1 MRLTTI
7 LNRLIEPRHGIP
19 KERQTF
25 SNQDLKALIVPLI
38 IEQVLAMMVGMAD
51 TVMVSHAGEAAI
63 SGVSLVDMVNGV
75 FLYVFNALGAGGAI
89 IVSQYIGSRD
99 LEQGRKSAGQLMM
112 ISVLLSSLFL
122 AAIAVGNRGLLDLL
136 FGQVSPQV
144 MDAALTY
151 LIITAFTALFRAMG
165 LSSVTMKISL
175 GMNILNVVG
184 NAVGVFVLRA
194 GVVGVAVAS
203 LVSRAAAALLMFVL
217 LLDKKRPISLRVKD
231 IFSWNGKLLRRI
243 LGVAIPGGIE
253 SGLFQV
259 CRVAM
264 TSIIATF
271 GAAQIAANGVALSI
285 DNVNTIV
292 NSVMGLALT
301 TVVGQCVGA
310 ADYDQAAY
318 YIKKMLPAGLHGRQ
332 FHRALFS
339 PLCAQSVR
347 LVPRGP
353 AVCDDS
359 GDHSHHMD
367 HFAGNYFRPAAFG
380 HSGRRRYSLHSDDVR
395 LLPADWATVLLLRFR
410 PVAGFRHRR
419 DVAGHG
425 NPLVAEQLS
434 RHLALP
440 KRQMEKPKAGVIA
453 ASVPGELFFG
463 TTERFMKAYEKRNQR
478 KKDHSAGAAGGRR
491 SVFRPLVQSAPSH
504 VSMRL

>member
-1 MRLTTI
+1 MDSEETRKGESVLAALATV
-7 LNRLIEPRHGIP
+7 LNRLVEPRQGVP
-19 KERQTF
+19 KERQLF
-25 SNQDLKALIVPLI
+25 SNRDLKALIIPLV
-38 IEQVLAMMVGMAD
+38 IEQVLAMTVGMAD

-99 LEQGRKSAGQLMM
+99 LDQGRKSAGQLMM

-122 AAIAVGNRGLLDLL
+122 AAVAFGNRGLLNLL

-151 LIITAFTALFRAMG
+151 LIITAFSYPFMAAYSACTALFRAMG

-175 GMNILNVVG
+175 AMNILNVAG
-184 NAVGVFVLRA
+184 NAIGVFVLRA

-203 LVSRAAAALLMFVL
+203 LVSRAAAALLMFLL
-217 LLDKKRPISLRVKD
+217 LLDKKRPIFLRIQD
-231 IFSWNGKLLRRI
+231 MLRWNGRLLRRI

-292 NSVMGLALT
+292 NSAMGLALT
-301 TVVGQCVGA
+301 TVIGQCVGA
-310 ADYDQAAY
+310 ADYDQASY
-318 YIKKMLPAGLHGRQ
+318 YIKKMLLM
-332 FHRALFS
+332 
-339 PLCAQSVR
+339 AQLGSMV
-347 LVPRGP
+347 VN
-353 AVCDDS
+353 
-359 GDHSHHMD
+359 
-367 HFAGNYFRPAAFG
+367 F
-380 HSGRRRYSLHSDDVR
+380 
-395 LLPADWATVLLLRFR
+395 TVLISLPFALNLYALSPEARHYVTVLVTIHTIWTILLGTTSGPLPSAIRAAGDIRFTLLMSVCSLLIGRLFFSFVFALWLDFGIVGMWLAMGTHWSMNSFPALWRFR
-410 PVAGFRHRR
+410 SGKWRNRK
-419 DVAGHG
+419 
-425 NPLVAEQLS
+425 LV
-434 RHLALP
+434 
-440 KRQMEKPKAGVIA
+440 
-453 ASVPGELFFG
+453 
-463 TTERFMKAYEKRNQR
+463 
-478 KKDHSAGAAGGRR
+478 
-491 SVFRPLVQSAPSH
+491 
-504 VSMRL
+504 

>member
-25 SNQDLKALIVPLI
+25 SNQDLKALIIPLI

-151 LIITAFTALFRAMG
+151 LIITAFSYPFMAAYSACTALFRAMG

-292 NSVMGLALT
+292 NSAMGLALT

-318 YIKKMLPAGLHGRQ
+318 YIKKMLRIAQLGSMVVN
-332 FHRALFS
+332 FTVLFS
-339 PLCAQSVR
+339 LPFVLNLYALS
-347 LVPRGP
+347 PE
-353 AVCDDS
+353 A
-359 GDHSHHMD
+359 
-367 HFAGNYFRPAAFG
+367 
-380 HSGRRRYSLHSDDVR
+380 RRYVTILVTIHTIWTILLGTTSGPLPSAIRAAGDIRFTLMMSVCSLLIGR
-395 LLPADWATVLLLRFR
+395 
-410 PVAGFRHRR
+410 
-419 DVAGHG
+419 
-425 NPLVAEQLS
+425 
-434 RHLALP
+434 
-440 KRQMEKPKAGVIA
+440 
-453 ASVPGELFFG
+453 LFFSFVFALWLDFGIVGMWLAMG
-463 TTERFMKAYEKRNQR
+463 THWSLNSFPAIWRFQSGKWKNR
-478 KKDHSAGAAGGRR
+478 K
-491 SVFRPLVQSAPSH
+491 LV
-504 VSMRL
+504 

>member
-1 MRLTTI
+1 MAALATV
-7 LNRLIEPRHGIP
+7 LNRLVEPRQGVP
-19 KERQTF
+19 KERQLF
-25 SNQDLKALIVPLI
+25 SNRDLKALIIPLV
-38 IEQVLAMMVGMAD
+38 IEQVLAMTVGMAD

-99 LEQGRKSAGQLMM
+99 LDQGRKSAGQLMM

-122 AAIAVGNRGLLDLL
+122 AAVAFGNRGLLNLL

-151 LIITAFTALFRAMG
+151 LIITAFSYPFMAAYSACTALFRAMG

-175 GMNILNVVG
+175 AMNILNVAG
-184 NAVGVFVLRA
+184 NAIGVFVLRA

-203 LVSRAAAALLMFVL
+203 LVSRAAAALLMFLL
-217 LLDKKRPISLRVKD
+217 LLDKKRPIFLRIQD
-231 IFSWNGKLLRRI
+231 MLRWNGRLLRRI

-292 NSVMGLALT
+292 NSAMGLALT
-301 TVVGQCVGA
+301 TVIGQCVGA
-310 ADYDQAAY
+310 ADYDQASY
-318 YIKKMLPAGLHGRQ
+318 YIKKMLLM
-332 FHRALFS
+332 
-339 PLCAQSVR
+339 AQLGSMV
-347 LVPRGP
+347 VN
-353 AVCDDS
+353 
-359 GDHSHHMD
+359 
-367 HFAGNYFRPAAFG
+367 F
-380 HSGRRRYSLHSDDVR
+380 
-395 LLPADWATVLLLRFR
+395 TVLISLPFALNLYALSPEARHYVTVLVTIHTIWTILLGTTSGPLPSAIRAAGDIRFTLLMSVCSLLIGRLFFSFVFALWLDFGIVGMWLAMGTHWSMNSFPALWRFR
-410 PVAGFRHRR
+410 SG
-419 DVAGHG
+419 
-425 NPLVAEQLS
+425 
-434 RHLALP
+434 
-440 KRQMEKPKAGVIA
+440 KW
-453 ASVPGELFFG
+453 
-463 TTERFMKAYEKRNQR
+463 RNR
-478 KKDHSAGAAGGRR
+478 KM
-491 SVFRPLVQSAPSH
+491 V
-504 VSMRL
+504 

>member
-1 MRLTTI
+1 MAALATV
-7 LNRLIEPRHGIP
+7 LNRLVEPRQGVP
-19 KERQTF
+19 KERQLF
-25 SNQDLKALIVPLI
+25 SNQDLKALIIPLV
-38 IEQVLAMMVGMAD
+38 IEQVLAMTVGMAD

-99 LEQGRKSAGQLMM
+99 LDQGRKSAGQLMT

-122 AAIAVGNRGLLDLL
+122 AAVAFGNRGLLNLL

-144 MDAALTY
+144 MGAALTY
-151 LIITAFTALFRAMG
+151 LIITAFSYPFMAAYSACTALFRAMG

-175 GMNILNVVG
+175 AMNILNVAG
-184 NAVGVFVLRA
+184 NAIGVFVLRA

-203 LVSRAAAALLMFVL
+203 LVSRAAAALLMFLL
-217 LLDKKRPISLRVKD
+217 LLDKKRPIFLRIQD
-231 IFSWNGKLLRRI
+231 MLRWNGRLLRRI

-292 NSVMGLALT
+292 NSAMGLALT

-310 ADYDQAAY
+310 ADYDQASY
-318 YIKKMLPAGLHGRQ
+318 YIKKMLRM
-332 FHRALFS
+332 
-339 PLCAQSVR
+339 AQLGSMV
-347 LVPRGP
+347 VN
-353 AVCDDS
+353 
-359 GDHSHHMD
+359 
-367 HFAGNYFRPAAFG
+367 F
-380 HSGRRRYSLHSDDVR
+380 
-395 LLPADWATVLLLRFR
+395 TVLISLPFALNLYALSPEARHYVTVLVTIHTIWTILLGTTSGPLPSAIRAAGDIRFTLLMSVCSLLIGRLFFSFVFALWLDFGIVGMWLAMGTHWSMNSFPALWRFR
-410 PVAGFRHRR
+410 SGKWRNRK
-419 DVAGHG
+419 
-425 NPLVAEQLS
+425 LV
-434 RHLALP
+434 
-440 KRQMEKPKAGVIA
+440 
-453 ASVPGELFFG
+453 
-463 TTERFMKAYEKRNQR
+463 
-478 KKDHSAGAAGGRR
+478 
-491 SVFRPLVQSAPSH
+491 
-504 VSMRL
+504 

>member
-1 MRLTTI
+1 MDSEETRKGESVLAALATV
-7 LNRLIEPRHGIP
+7 LNRLVEPRQGVP
-19 KERQTF
+19 KERQLF
-25 SNQDLKALIVPLI
+25 SNRDLKALIIPLV
-38 IEQVLAMMVGMAD
+38 IEQVLAMTVGMAD

-99 LEQGRKSAGQLMM
+99 LDQGRKSAGQLMM

-122 AAIAVGNRGLLDLL
+122 AAVAFGNRGLLNLL

-151 LIITAFTALFRAMG
+151 LIITAFSYPFMAAYSACTALFRAMG

-175 GMNILNVVG
+175 AMNILNVAG
-184 NAVGVFVLRA
+184 NAIGVFVLRA

-203 LVSRAAAALLMFVL
+203 LVSRAAAALLMFLL
-217 LLDKKRPISLRVKD
+217 LLDKKRPIFLRIQD
-231 IFSWNGKLLRRI
+231 MLRWNGRLLRRI

-292 NSVMGLALT
+292 NSAMGLALT
-301 TVVGQCVGA
+301 TVIGQCVGA
-310 ADYDQAAY
+310 ADYDQASY
-318 YIKKMLPAGLHGRQ
+318 YIKKMLRM
-332 FHRALFS
+332 
-339 PLCAQSVR
+339 AQLGSMV
-347 LVPRGP
+347 VN
-353 AVCDDS
+353 
-359 GDHSHHMD
+359 
-367 HFAGNYFRPAAFG
+367 F
-380 HSGRRRYSLHSDDVR
+380 
-395 LLPADWATVLLLRFR
+395 TVLISLPFALNLYALSPEARHYVTVLVTIHTIWTILLGTTSGPLPSAIRAAGDIRFTLLMSVCSLLIGRLFFSFVFALWLDFGIVGMWLAMGTHWSMNSFPALWRFR
-410 PVAGFRHRR
+410 SGKWRNRK
-419 DVAGHG
+419 
-425 NPLVAEQLS
+425 LV
-434 RHLALP
+434 
-440 KRQMEKPKAGVIA
+440 
-453 ASVPGELFFG
+453 
-463 TTERFMKAYEKRNQR
+463 
-478 KKDHSAGAAGGRR
+478 
-491 SVFRPLVQSAPSH
+491 
-504 VSMRL
+504 

>member
-1 MRLTTI
+1 MAALATV
-7 LNRLIEPRHGIP
+7 LNRLVEPRQGVP
-19 KERQTF
+19 KERQLF
-25 SNQDLKALIVPLI
+25 SNRDLKALIIPLV
-38 IEQVLAMMVGMAD
+38 IEQVLAMTVGMAD

-99 LEQGRKSAGQLMM
+99 LDQGRKSAGQLMM

-122 AAIAVGNRGLLDLL
+122 AAVAFGNRGLLNLL

-151 LIITAFTALFRAMG
+151 LIITAFSYPFMAAYSACTALFRAMG

-175 GMNILNVVG
+175 AMNILNVAG
-184 NAVGVFVLRA
+184 NAIGVFVLRA

-203 LVSRAAAALLMFVL
+203 LVSRAAAALLMFLL
-217 LLDKKRPISLRVKD
+217 LLDKKRPIFLRIQD
-231 IFSWNGKLLRRI
+231 MLRWNGRLLRRI

-292 NSVMGLALT
+292 NSAMGLALT
-301 TVVGQCVGA
+301 TVIGQCVGA
-310 ADYDQAAY
+310 ADYDQASY
-318 YIKKMLPAGLHGRQ
+318 YIKKMLRM
-332 FHRALFS
+332 
-339 PLCAQSVR
+339 AQLGSMV
-347 LVPRGP
+347 VN
-353 AVCDDS
+353 
-359 GDHSHHMD
+359 
-367 HFAGNYFRPAAFG
+367 F
-380 HSGRRRYSLHSDDVR
+380 
-395 LLPADWATVLLLRFR
+395 TVLISLPFALNLYALSPEARHYVTVLVTIHTIWTILLGTTSGPLPSAIRAAGDIRFTLLMSVCSLLIGRLFFSFVFALWLDFGIVGMWLAMGTHWSMNSFPALWRFR
-410 PVAGFRHRR
+410 SGKWRNRK
-419 DVAGHG
+419 
-425 NPLVAEQLS
+425 LV
-434 RHLALP
+434 
-440 KRQMEKPKAGVIA
+440 
-453 ASVPGELFFG
+453 
-463 TTERFMKAYEKRNQR
+463 
-478 KKDHSAGAAGGRR
+478 
-491 SVFRPLVQSAPSH
+491 
-504 VSMRL
+504 

>member
-1 MRLTTI
+1 MHLTTI
-7 LNRLIEPRHGIP
+7 LSRLIEPRHGIP

-151 LIITAFTALFRAMG
+151 LIITAFSYPFMAAYSACTALFRAMG

-292 NSVMGLALT
+292 NSAMGLALT

-318 YIKKMLPAGLHGRQ
+318 YIKKMLRIAQLGSMVVN
-332 FHRALFS
+332 FTVLFS
-339 PLCAQSVR
+339 LPFVLNLYALS
-347 LVPRGP
+347 PE
-353 AVCDDS
+353 A
-359 GDHSHHMD
+359 
-367 HFAGNYFRPAAFG
+367 
-380 HSGRRRYSLHSDDVR
+380 RRYVTILVTIHTIWTILLGTTSGPLPSAIRAAGDIRFTLIMSVCSLLIGR
-395 LLPADWATVLLLRFR
+395 
-410 PVAGFRHRR
+410 
-419 DVAGHG
+419 
-425 NPLVAEQLS
+425 
-434 RHLALP
+434 
-440 KRQMEKPKAGVIA
+440 
-453 ASVPGELFFG
+453 LFFSFVFALWLDFGIVGMWLAMG
-463 TTERFMKAYEKRNQR
+463 THWSLNSFPALWRFQNGKWKNR
-478 KKDHSAGAAGGRR
+478 K
-491 SVFRPLVQSAPSH
+491 LV
-504 VSMRL
+504 

>member
-1 MRLTTI
+1 MDSEETRKGESVLAALATV
-7 LNRLIEPRHGIP
+7 LNRLVEPRQGVP
-19 KERQTF
+19 KERQLF
-25 SNQDLKALIVPLI
+25 SNRDLKALIIPLV
-38 IEQVLAMMVGMAD
+38 IEQVLAMTVGMAD

-99 LEQGRKSAGQLMM
+99 LDQGRKSAGQLMM

-122 AAIAVGNRGLLDLL
+122 AAVAFGNRGLLNLL

-151 LIITAFTALFRAMG
+151 LIITAFSYPFMAAYSACTALFRAMG

-175 GMNILNVVG
+175 AMNILNVAG
-184 NAVGVFVLRA
+184 NAIGVFVLRA

-203 LVSRAAAALLMFVL
+203 LVSRAAAALLMFLL
-217 LLDKKRPISLRVKD
+217 LLDKKRPIFLRIQD
-231 IFSWNGKLLRRI
+231 MLRWNGRLLRRI

-292 NSVMGLALT
+292 NSAMGLALT
-301 TVVGQCVGA
+301 TVIGQCVGA
-310 ADYDQAAY
+310 ADYDQASY
-318 YIKKMLPAGLHGRQ
+318 YIKKMLRM
-332 FHRALFS
+332 
-339 PLCAQSVR
+339 AQLGSMV
-347 LVPRGP
+347 VN
-353 AVCDDS
+353 
-359 GDHSHHMD
+359 
-367 HFAGNYFRPAAFG
+367 F
-380 HSGRRRYSLHSDDVR
+380 
-395 LLPADWATVLLLRFR
+395 TVLISLPFALNLY
-410 PVAGFRHRR
+410 A
-419 DVAGHG
+419 
-425 NPLVAEQLS
+425 LS
-434 RHLALP
+434 PEDR
-440 KRQMEKPKAGVIA
+440 K
-453 ASVPGELFFG
+453 SV
-463 TTERFMKAYEKRNQR
+463 
-478 KKDHSAGAAGGRR
+478 
-491 SVFRPLVQSAPSH
+491 V
-504 VSMRL
+504 

>member
-1 MRLTTI
+1 M
-7 LNRLIEPRHGIP
+7 PRPRVP
-19 KERQTF
+19 KERQLF
-25 SNQDLKALIVPLI
+25 SNRDLKALIIPLV
-38 IEQVLAMMVGMAD
+38 IEQVLAMTVGMAD

-99 LEQGRKSAGQLMM
+99 LDQGRKSAGQLMM

-122 AAIAVGNRGLLDLL
+122 AAVAFGNRGLLNLL

-151 LIITAFTALFRAMG
+151 LIITAFSYPFMAAYSACTALFRAMG

-175 GMNILNVVG
+175 AMNILNVAG
-184 NAVGVFVLRA
+184 NAIGVFVLRA

-203 LVSRAAAALLMFVL
+203 LVSRAAAALLMFLL
-217 LLDKKRPISLRVKD
+217 LLDKKRPIFLRIQD
-231 IFSWNGKLLRRI
+231 MLRWNGRLLRRI

-292 NSVMGLALT
+292 NSAMGLALT
-301 TVVGQCVGA
+301 TVIGQCVGA
-310 ADYDQAAY
+310 ADYDQASY
-318 YIKKMLPAGLHGRQ
+318 YIKKMLLM
-332 FHRALFS
+332 
-339 PLCAQSVR
+339 AQLGSMV
-347 LVPRGP
+347 VN
-353 AVCDDS
+353 
-359 GDHSHHMD
+359 
-367 HFAGNYFRPAAFG
+367 F
-380 HSGRRRYSLHSDDVR
+380 
-395 LLPADWATVLLLRFR
+395 TVLISLPFALNLYALSPEARHYVTVLVTIHTIWTILLGTTSGPLPSAIRAAGDIRFTLLMSVCSLLIGRLFFSFVFALWLDFGIVGMWLAMGTHWSMNSFPALWRFR
-410 PVAGFRHRR
+410 SGKWRNRK
-419 DVAGHG
+419 
-425 NPLVAEQLS
+425 LV
-434 RHLALP
+434 
-440 KRQMEKPKAGVIA
+440 
-453 ASVPGELFFG
+453 
-463 TTERFMKAYEKRNQR
+463 
-478 KKDHSAGAAGGRR
+478 
-491 SVFRPLVQSAPSH
+491 
-504 VSMRL
+504 

>member
-1 MRLTTI
+1 MAALATV
-7 LNRLIEPRHGIP
+7 LNRLVEPRQGVP
-19 KERQTF
+19 KERQLF
-25 SNQDLKALIVPLI
+25 SNRDLKALIIPLV
-38 IEQVLAMMVGMAD
+38 IEQVLAMTVGMAD

-99 LEQGRKSAGQLMM
+99 LDQGRKSAGQLMM

-122 AAIAVGNRGLLDLL
+122 AAVAFGNRGLLNLL

-151 LIITAFTALFRAMG
+151 LIITAFSYPFMAAYSACTALFRAMG

-175 GMNILNVVG
+175 AMNILNVVG
-184 NAVGVFVLRA
+184 NAIGVFVLRA

-203 LVSRAAAALLMFVL
+203 LVSRAAAALLMFLL
-217 LLDKKRPISLRVKD
+217 LLDKKRPIFLRIQD
-231 IFSWNGKLLRRI
+231 MLRWNGRLLRRI

-292 NSVMGLALT
+292 NSAMGLALT
-301 TVVGQCVGA
+301 TVIGQCVGA
-310 ADYDQAAY
+310 ADYDQASY
-318 YIKKMLPAGLHGRQ
+318 YIKKMLRM
-332 FHRALFS
+332 
-339 PLCAQSVR
+339 AQLGSMV
-347 LVPRGP
+347 VN
-353 AVCDDS
+353 
-359 GDHSHHMD
+359 
-367 HFAGNYFRPAAFG
+367 F
-380 HSGRRRYSLHSDDVR
+380 
-395 LLPADWATVLLLRFR
+395 TVLISLPFALNLYALSPEARHYVTVLVTIHTIWTILLGTTSGPLPSAIRAAGDIRFTLLMSVCSLLIGRLFFSFVFALWLDFGIVGMWLAMGTHWSMNSFPALWRFR
-410 PVAGFRHRR
+410 SGKWRNRK
-419 DVAGHG
+419 
-425 NPLVAEQLS
+425 LV
-434 RHLALP
+434 
-440 KRQMEKPKAGVIA
+440 
-453 ASVPGELFFG
+453 
-463 TTERFMKAYEKRNQR
+463 
-478 KKDHSAGAAGGRR
+478 
-491 SVFRPLVQSAPSH
+491 
-504 VSMRL
+504 

>member
-1 MRLTTI
+1 MAALATV
-7 LNRLIEPRHGIP
+7 LNRLVEPRQGVP
-19 KERQTF
+19 KERQLF
-25 SNQDLKALIVPLI
+25 SNRDLKALIIPLV
-38 IEQVLAMMVGMAD
+38 IEQVLAMTVGMAD

-99 LEQGRKSAGQLMM
+99 LDQGRKSAGQLMM

-122 AAIAVGNRGLLDLL
+122 AAVAFGNRGLLNLL

-151 LIITAFTALFRAMG
+151 LIITAFSYPFMAAYSACTALFRAMG

-175 GMNILNVVG
+175 AMNILNVAG
-184 NAVGVFVLRA
+184 NAIGVFVLRA

-203 LVSRAAAALLMFVL
+203 LVSRAAAALLMFLL
-217 LLDKKRPISLRVKD
+217 LLDKKRPIFLRIQD
-231 IFSWNGKLLRRI
+231 MLRWNGRLLRRI

-292 NSVMGLALT
+292 NSAMGLALT
-301 TVVGQCVGA
+301 TVIGQCVGA
-310 ADYDQAAY
+310 ADYDQASY
-318 YIKKMLPAGLHGRQ
+318 YIKKMLLM
-332 FHRALFS
+332 
-339 PLCAQSVR
+339 AQLGSMV
-347 LVPRGP
+347 VN
-353 AVCDDS
+353 
-359 GDHSHHMD
+359 
-367 HFAGNYFRPAAFG
+367 F
-380 HSGRRRYSLHSDDVR
+380 
-395 LLPADWATVLLLRFR
+395 TVLISLPFALNLYALSPEARHYVTVLVTIHTIWTILLGTTSGPLPSAIRAAGDIRFTLLMSVCSLLIGRLFFSFVFALWLDFGIVGMWLAMGTHWSMNSFPALWRFR
-410 PVAGFRHRR
+410 SGKWRNRK
-419 DVAGHG
+419 
-425 NPLVAEQLS
+425 LV
-434 RHLALP
+434 
-440 KRQMEKPKAGVIA
+440 
-453 ASVPGELFFG
+453 
-463 TTERFMKAYEKRNQR
+463 
-478 KKDHSAGAAGGRR
+478 
-491 SVFRPLVQSAPSH
+491 
-504 VSMRL
+504 